1 MIIFQNKY
9 FPLTFF
15 TFFTQ
20 HRRTP
25 PSKNLGVLLIE
36 FFELYG
42 KHFNYTNVGIRV
54 KDGGTYFCKH
64 EVNEQNKIF
73 YGYNRLFSLIL
84 LVNTTLYPALSK
96 HVGGQSLHS
105 ILLFVSFV

>member
-1 MIIFQNKY
+1 M
-9 FPLTFF
+9 
-15 TFFTQ
+15 FFTQ

-64 EVNEQNKIF
+64 EVSEQNKIF
-73 YGYNRLFSLIL
+73 YGCKILFSLIL
-84 LVNTTLYPALSK
+84 LLNTTLYPSLSK

-105 ILLFVSFV
+105 ILFYCLCPLFDGNSHLFK